1 MRDDIIIE
9 TFDLTK
15 DFGRHRVVDHLDL
28 EVHRGDVF
36 GFLGPNGAGKTT
48 TIRMLVGL
56 IKPTRGRAEILGYDI
71 QRNYIKAI
79 NKVGALVET
88 PQFYEYLSGRENLR
102 ILGTMSGGVDDKRID
117 EILDLV
123 DLLDRGKDKVRK
135 YSHGMKQRLG
145 IAQALLSK
153 PELIIL
159 DEPTSGLDPQGM
171 KEIRDLIKNL
181 TEMEQ
186 LTIFISSHLLHEVEQ
201 ICNRVAIINL
211 GKLITQRGIDKLF
224 EGEEEIIKVRVS
236 DREEALAL
244 LREQDWIENVR
255 LNEQNLEVRI
265 GASKIADMNALLV
278 QNGFKVSALIPERGT
293 LEDYYIKI
301 MEKEND
307 AQSH

>member
-1 MRDDIIIE
+1 MRDDIIIK

-117 EILDLV
+117 EILDSV

-153 PELIIL
+153 PELVIL

-181 TEMEQ
+181 AEMKQ

-211 GKLITQRGIDKLF
+211 GKLITQREIGKLF
-224 EGEEEIIKVRVS
+224 EGEEEIVKVRVS

-244 LREQDWIENVR
+244 LREQDWIESVH
-255 LNEQNLEVRI
+255 LNKQNLEVRI
-265 GASKIADMNALLV
+265 DASKIADMNALLV

-307 AQSH
+307 A